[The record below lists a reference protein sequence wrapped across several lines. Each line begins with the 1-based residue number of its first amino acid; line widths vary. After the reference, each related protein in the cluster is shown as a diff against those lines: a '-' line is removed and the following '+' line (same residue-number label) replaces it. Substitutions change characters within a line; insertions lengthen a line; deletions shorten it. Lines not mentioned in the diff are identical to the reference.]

1 MNSDKIIYDWKRCW
15 TPHGSNE
22 ESHFEYS
29 SLYDSIEPTL
39 TDLRDKKCLILLGD
53 AALGKST
60 ALKQEWKNLEND
72 KIGVYFLDLKCI
84 SDYASLRDKFI
95 ELKKYC
101 NRKSKVY
108 LLMDSFDEGYL
119 VFDNI
124 VNCLI
129 DNLKSLDLEKLF
141 IRITCRTVVFPKYLY
156 DELRKLSYNEK
167 CSYEN
172 NGVQEILAQQLKLV
186 KNNKKV
192 PISVEI
198 YKLLPLK
205 KRI

>member
-1 MNSDKIIYDWKRCW
+1 
-15 TPHGSNE
+15 
-22 ESHFEYS
+22 
-29 SLYDSIEPTL
+29 
-39 TDLRDKKCLILLGD
+39 
-53 AALGKST
+53 
-60 ALKQEWKNLEND
+60 
-72 KIGVYFLDLKCI
+72 
-84 SDYASLRDKFI
+84 
-95 ELKKYC
+95 
-101 NRKSKVY
+101 
-108 LLMDSFDEGYL
+108 MDSFDEGYL

-205 KRI
+205 KEDINQIGKNQAIMITEKSKKQLKKIQI